1 MLKHVVLAGLLT
13 VGSTAAYAQTQHAT
27 TPPQTAEASTSAS
40 TGADV
45 SKLIGRNV
53 KNAQNETIG
62 EIESVYVNKNGKI
75 DSVIVGVGGF
85 LGIGERDVKLAWKDL
100 NVTQGGE
107 KVTVNMTKDQLKA
120 MAPYKYSDT
129 KWRGHVFNDSGLYT
143 PTGNRAAATAP
154 AAAPAD
160 RMASVSSQS
169 TGDFNASGQLA
180 GSALIGAKVH
190 NNNKDTIGSV
200 EDIYIDNDGKVQA
213 VVVSVGGFLG
223 MGAKDVAV
231 KWSDIKY
238 GQDGKSLML
247 TTDWTKDKLKAMPDY
262 KYERRQPV
270 TRTGG

>member
-62 EIESVYVNKNGKI
+62 EIKSVYVNKDGKI

-143 PTGNRAAATAP
+143 PDRQPRGGATAP
-154 AAAPAD
+154 AARRRPTGW
-160 RMASVSSQS
+160 RRPRRRS
-169 TGDFNASGQLA
+169 TGDFNASGQMA

-223 MGAKDVAV
+223 MGTKDVAV
-231 KWSDIKY
+231 KWST
-238 GQDGKSLML
+238 SS
-247 TTDWTKDKLKAMPDY
+247 TA
-262 KYERRQPV
+262 
-270 TRTGG
+270 RTASRSC